1 MTTIAADRRIWTPFL
16 PFDEDDAS
24 RAAAR
29 RRGLPRS
36 LIAWLLVP
44 AMAALVT
51 VGVMYAAQTAQATAL
66 TYQIA
71 SLRAAKAQLLNTEA
85 LQAQQLRSAAERWSG
100 GGVRQPSGDGSAQRV
115 GGGQSARH
123 HLRPTGTSDHR
134 PPGRLT
140 RWRTGPTPATA
151 PSPRRNFGPPTSL
164 LPKAPRTRPPKP
176 PDAWWG

>member
-1 MTTIAADRRIWTPFL
+1 MTTIATDRRIWTPFL

-24 RAAAR
+24 RAATR

-44 AMAALVT
+44 ALAALVT

-85 LQAQQLRSAAERWSG
+85 LQAQQLDQLQSAGQVAESASHLG
-100 GGVRQPSGDGSAQRV
+100 MVPPSGWAV
-115 GGGQSARH
+115 VNPPA
-123 HLRPTGTSDHR
+123 TTSD
-134 PPGRLT
+134 PL
-140 RWRTGPTPATA
+140 A
-151 PSPRRNFGPPTSL
+151 PVIIALRG
-164 LPKAPRTRPPKP
+164 
-176 PDAWWG
+176 G